1 MASARGVQNF
11 MQAIGKSG
19 GISAS
24 NLYQFSFA
32 KKPKLAKFFEDNLG
46 DDFLKLTDNGDELN
60 LQLLCNEIQLPGV
73 TYSAFDVK
81 SVHKGITQKM
91 ATAKVYN
98 ELDLSFFMDGT
109 SLPLKFFRAWQ
120 DFTQNG
126 SAGNPEFFYDDQPYK
141 RAFASNY
148 YEDYACDM
156 FISKLEKFKGASP
169 EKRDETGN
177 VKEEDYFNPWN
188 ARLVHAYPYTVASIP
203 YSAGAAQLVK
213 VTVGFYYEYS
223 HLMHSM

>member
-1 MASARGVQNF
+1 MF
-11 MQAIGKSG
+11 D
-19 GISAS
+19 
-24 NLYQFSFA
+24 
-32 KKPKLAKFFEDNLG
+32 E
-46 DDFLKLTDNGDELN
+46 FLKLTDNGDTIN

-98 ELDLSFFMDGT
+98 ELDVSFFMDGT
-109 SLPLKFFRAWQ
+109 SLPLRFFRAWQ

-126 SAGNPEFFYDDQPYK
+126 VAGNPEFFYDDQPYK

-156 FISKLEKFKGASP
+156 FISKLEKYNSP
-169 EKRDETGN
+169 QGEPKDLGGDN
-177 VKEEDYFNPWN
+177 GDYKNPWN
-188 ARLVHAYPYTVASIP
+188 ARLVKAYPYTVASIP
-203 YSAGAAQLVK
+203 FSAGPAQLVK
-213 VTVGFYYEYS
+213 ATVGFYYEYS
-223 HLMHSM
+223 HLMTFS

>member
-1 MASARGVQNF
+1 MASARGLQNF

-24 NLYQFSFA
+24 NLYQFSFQPT
-32 KKPKLAKFFEDNLG
+32 PKLEKFFKDNVF
-46 DDFLKLTDNGDELN
+46 DEFLKLTDNGDTIN

-81 SVHKGITQKM
+81 SVHKGITQKH

-98 ELDLSFFMDGT
+98 ELDVSFFMDGT
-109 SLPLKFFRAWQ
+109 SLPLRFFRAWQ
-120 DFTQNG
+120 DFTANG
-126 SAGNPEFFYDDQPYK
+126 VGGNPEFFYDDQPYK

-156 FISKLEKFKGASP
+156 FISKLEKFDSNQGEPLKDG
-169 EKRDETGN
+169 EYK
-177 VKEEDYFNPWN
+177 NPWN
-188 ARLVHAYPYTVASIP
+188 ARLVKAYPYTVASIP

-213 VTVGFYYEYS
+213 ATVGFYYEYS
-223 HLMHSM
+223 HLLTS

>member
-1 MASARGVQNF
+1 MATARGVQNF

-24 NLYQFSFA
+24 NLYQFSFN
-32 KKPKLAKFFEDNLG
+32 KKEKLGKFFEDNLG
-46 DDFLKLTDNGDELN
+46 DEFLKLVDNGDELN

-126 SAGNPEFFYDDQPYK
+126 VAGNPEFYYDDQPCK

-156 FISKLEKFKGASP
+156 FISKLEKFKGSG
-169 EKRDETGN
+169 EEQRDENGN
-177 VKEEDYFNPWN
+177 VKNEDYYNPWN
-188 ARLVHAYPYTVASIP
+188 ARLVNAYPYTVASIP

>member
-46 DDFLKLTDNGDELN
+46 QDFLKLTDNGDELN

-126 SAGNPEFFYDDQPYK
+126 SASNPEFFYDDQPYK

-156 FISKLEKFKGASP
+156 FISKLEKFKGSA
-169 EKRDETGN
+169 EETRDENGN
-177 VKEEDYFNPWN
+177 IKKEDYYNPWN